1 MAERKETQYRD
12 LFGHSHSNE
21 GKEVHQERS
30 GEESEAK
37 IIPSTFFCRAW
48 QVEHSYK
55 ILWFYQLSR

>member
-12 LFGHSHSNE
+12 LFGHFHPNE

-55 ILWFYQLSR
+55 RR